1 MLRAKLW
8 NDIDMPRLN
17 NHISIPLREDREGI
31 LRVGHS
37 PVTLDL
43 VIGAWKLG
51 ESPESIQRSFNT
63 LRLADIYAVIT
74 FYLQHEKEVEEYL
87 NTRAEAAT
95 ENHQR
100 NSAPYVSGASKST
113 LLARR
118 EEMEKA
124 KKQAIAASRG

>member
-1 MLRAKLW
+1 
-8 NDIDMPRLN
+8 MPRFN
-17 NHISIPLREDREGI
+17 NHISIPIREDREGI

-37 PVTLDL
+37 PITLDL

-74 FYLQHEKEVEEYL
+74 FYLQYEKDVDEYL
-87 NTRAEAAT
+87 NMRAQAAT

-100 NSAPYVSGASKST
+100 NIAGYVSGPSKST

-124 KKQAIAASRG
+124 KRQAMPSRS